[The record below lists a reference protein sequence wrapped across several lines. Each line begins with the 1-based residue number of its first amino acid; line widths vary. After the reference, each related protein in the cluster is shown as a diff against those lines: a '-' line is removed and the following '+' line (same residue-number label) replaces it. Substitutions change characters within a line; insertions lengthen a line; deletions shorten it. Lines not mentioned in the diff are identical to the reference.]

1 MGRLIKYAKPYFWQS
16 ILCPFLMVGEVVMEL
31 LIPLYMGKIVDVG
44 IQNGDM
50 HYVLVTG
57 GKMILMAARGGG
69 EHGPR
74 RAGARSDVPQSA
86 NLFVFQ
92 H

>member
-1 MGRLIKYAKPYFWQS
+1 MGRLIKFAKPYFWQS

-50 HYVLVTG
+50 HYVLFAVLRRAC
-57 GKMILMAARGGG
+57 GKTRGGG
-69 EHGPR
+69 EHGAR
-74 RAGARSDVPQSA
+74 RAGARSHV
-86 NLFVFQ
+86 
-92 H
+92 

>member
-1 MGRLIKYAKPYFWQS
+1 MGRLIKFAKPYFWQS

-50 HYVLVTG
+50 HYVLLTG
-57 GKMILMAARGGG
+57 GKMI
-69 EHGPR
+69 
-74 RAGARSDVPQSA
+74 
-86 NLFVFQ
+86 
-92 H
+92 